1 MDDLL
6 IFVEVAQGQDNLNE
20 DVPDALLREPFPFLL
35 QRVEVFVEWST
46 LYQLHD
52 DVQVVHLRR
61 KTNTRWKLKFD
72 LVSLAKYSFIKL
84 FQLRICICLAKERA
98 GHQPYWCEWDGI
110 LAGNSH
116 LLSKKLMCLADL
128 LANLLCENIGTFLW
142 YFGVGSK
149 EIVFF

>member
-72 LVSLAKYSFIKL
+72 LVSLEK
-84 FQLRICICLAKERA
+84 
-98 GHQPYWCEWDGI
+98 
-110 LAGNSH
+110 
-116 LLSKKLMCLADL
+116 
-128 LANLLCENIGTFLW
+128 
-142 YFGVGSK
+142 
-149 EIVFF
+149 